1 MSESLLIRKED
12 VPIMP
17 PEYFKLS
24 GIIWHLDCIYCKAN
38 RKKRCIVFNSCKEFR
53 G

>member
-1 MSESLLIRKED
+1 MRKED

-17 PEYFKLS
+17 PEYFRQS
-24 GIIWHLDCIYCKAN
+24 GIIWHLGYMIERGLIGN
-38 RKKRCIVFNSCKEFR
+38 KRFIIFHSCKDFR

>member
-1 MSESLLIRKED
+1 MNLLMKKED

-17 PEYFKLS
+17 PEYFRQS
-24 GIIWHLDCIYCKAN
+24 GIIWHLGWMLEVRVIGN
-38 RKKRCIVFNSCKEFR
+38 KKFIVFDFCKDFR